1 MNDRF
6 KFRVFSKGTKELLFV
21 LTLGGDF
28 IKATPSLVVTS
39 CRTLKA
45 DNCILEQCT
54 GLKDK
59 NGRLIYEGDIV
70 LLDDTDS
77 FENPIKTVV
86 RWAEENASFG
96 LFRSHNLYYGFYSYE
111 SENFEVIGNIHENP
125 ELLEEEKCLK
135 KSQKQSA
142 KQKQ

>member
-6 KFRVFSKGTKELLFV
+6 RLRAWNKEEKEMYYDVEGQYDNGCNGMGTMDHQCLTDLLEDERYIV
-21 LTLGGDF
+21 
-28 IKATPSLVVTS
+28 
-39 CRTLKA
+39 
-45 DNCILEQCT
+45 EQCT

-86 RWAEENASFG
+86 RWAKGNASFG
-96 LFRSHNLYYGFYSYE
+96 LFRSHNLYYGFSSYE
-111 SENFEVIGNIHENP
+111 SENFEVIGNIHEHGG
-125 ELLEEEKCLK
+125 L
-135 KSQKQSA
+135 
-142 KQKQ
+142 